1 MKKVVRSVWIC
12 ALSGLAF
19 LGACCTQNGLTRKE
33 RKQLLKERE
42 QVEMQ
47 LSNYKCDEIDTPFI
61 DVYMGR
67 RNEKY
72 VLENKLD
79 SINFRL
85 GDTLDL
91 DRNFRRRQIL
101 LRIDSLNYLVEH
113 YSPPC
118 IYGSPEMMEQKA
130 GKIDMEYKRLV
141 DELREAEQDLLEFD
155 ISGFPVRRTE
165 GRAADVLYGS
175 PDVRRRMKK

>member
-19 LGACCTQNGLTRKE
+19 LGACCTQNGLTRRE
-33 RKQLLKERE
+33 RKQLTKERE
-42 QVEMQ
+42 EVMMELDRTRSYDVEGP
-47 LSNYKCDEIDTPFI
+47 LDDFLIHKDNIYA
-61 DVYMGR
+61 
-67 RNEKY
+67 
-72 VLENKLD
+72 LENKLD

-101 LRIDSLNYLVEH
+101 RRIDSLNYLIEN

-118 IYGSPEMMEQKA
+118 IYGSPEMMAKKA
-130 GKIDMEYKRLV
+130 GRIDMEYKRLV
-141 DELREAEQDLLEFD
+141 DELREAEQNLLEFD
-155 ISGFPVRRTE
+155 ISGFPVRHTE

-175 PDVRRRMKK
+175 PDVRRQMKK